1 MATHACYGELCMSRL
16 HIFRRGTRSQ
26 QVNHAAHTHA
36 QVVASKFEYV
46 VTCQIY
52 GKLSSAKP
60 GSADKWKGDGIDE
73 LRKQF
78 SRNLRV
84 GYVDTQADGQVFS
97 CLLGIDPIS
106 GADRTLFKVN
116 KPSP

>member
-1 MATHACYGELCMSRL
+1 MLWLTADVPPANVGVELAYTH
-16 HIFRRGTRSQ
+16 
-26 QVNHAAHTHA
+26 V

-52 GKLSSAKP
+52 GKLSTAKP

-73 LRKQF
+73 LRRQF

-84 GYVDTQADGQVFS
+84 GYVDTQKDGQVFS

-106 GADRTLFKVN
+106 DADRMLFKV
-116 KPSP
+116 K

>member
-1 MATHACYGELCMSRL
+1 MLWLTADVPPANVGVEHAYTH
-16 HIFRRGTRSQ
+16 
-26 QVNHAAHTHA
+26 V

-52 GKLSSAKP
+52 GKLKAPKPDLRVKDRMKDEIRMKDDLYKAK
-60 GSADKWKGDGIDE
+60 GIDD

-106 GADRTLFKVN
+106 GADRTLFKV
-116 KPSP
+116 S